1 MGIGRE
7 HAIKRRISK
16 MDYIYESITEKDKE
30 YLEKIELAI
39 FEIFEREEKAKE
51 LLTNNHLSVNS
62 ISDKTGISRQTIY
75 NRKILLEY
83 IVSSQNDFKQ
93 LDISFVNTNMGE
105 KIEKLTKKIQLME
118 MRDYEIEELRI
129 EVKALRLKLKDR
141 DEEIKRLRSSKNF
154 MSN

>member
-51 LLTNNHLSVNS
+51 LLTNNHLSV
-62 ISDKTGISRQTIY
+62 KTGISRQTIY